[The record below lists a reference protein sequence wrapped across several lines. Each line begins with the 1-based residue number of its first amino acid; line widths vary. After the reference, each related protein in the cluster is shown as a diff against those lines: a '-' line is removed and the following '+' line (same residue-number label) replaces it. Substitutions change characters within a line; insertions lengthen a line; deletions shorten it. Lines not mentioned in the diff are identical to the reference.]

1 MEVFVLTERKK
12 GIVKTVFGWLFLAL
26 AFASFILTLMGALL
40 LFLPGVLFAVIWY
53 CFFLKANK
61 EFECSYFDGELR
73 FARITNKSRRKRI
86 GVYNIEEVVTIAPA
100 GDRSQKIPPAA
111 KSRAAASPPLPGP
124 FPRQCPEGL

>member
-53 CFFLKANK
+53 CFFLKANV
-61 EFECSYFDGELR
+61 
-73 FARITNKSRRKRI
+73 
-86 GVYNIEEVVTIAPA
+86 VYSKYCRDPLCNYRC
-100 GDRSQKIPPAA
+100 RS
-111 KSRAAASPPLPGP
+111 
-124 FPRQCPEGL
+124 